1 MSVDMDIPILVV
13 DDYKTM
19 RSIVRSLLSQLG
31 FNNVLEASDG
41 VRALE
46 ILKSQPI
53 SLILSDWN
61 MQPMNGYEFLCEVRK
76 VNKKIPVVMVT
87 AENTQ
92 ENFKKALEAGVTNYI
107 LKPFTGDTLKKK
119 LTIVLGPF

>member
-76 VNKKIPVVMVT
+76 VNKKIPFVMVT

-92 ENFKKALEAGVTNYI
+92 ENFKKALEA
-107 LKPFTGDTLKKK
+107 
-119 LTIVLGPF
+119 